1 MHVLFAIK
9 NFQNT
14 IARNIFNNV
23 KLANC
28 SSPPS
33 MIQAEIIFYLLQN
46 KNQDVYQKDLE
57 NVFKIRRSTISGVLK
72 TLEKKGVIKRLDS
85 SNDARVKKIVLTKEA
100 EDLYVLGLEWFNKL
114 EEKATKDIDAY
125 QITIFLEVLQK
136 MQNNLE
142 N

>member
-46 KNQDVYQKDLE
+46 KNQ

>member
-85 SNDARVKKIVLTKEA
+85 SNDARVDRKSV
-100 EDLYVLGLEWFNKL
+100 V
-114 EEKATKDIDAY
+114 
-125 QITIFLEVLQK
+125 
-136 MQNNLE
+136 
-142 N
+142 